1 MILSIDQGT
10 TNSKAILVDEA
21 GQVVGY
27 GAAPVGLVSPHPGWT
42 EQDAEEIWL
51 SVLAAVAACQASAT
65 GGSGGVP
72 PGSGTAP
79 EAALAGVTISNQRE
93 SIVGWRRSTGEP
105 VGPVIGWQDRRTAS
119 WCTTL
124 TTKDADDQVRARTG
138 LRIDAMFSGPKF
150 RWLLDHLEGVL
161 KSDVCLGT
169 VDAWLVWRLTAGS
182 SYACEAGNAS
192 RTLLY
197 DVLDLNWSPELCDLF
212 GVPVETLPPVQP
224 SIGQFGQTGDVPGLP
239 DNLPIL
245 AVLADSHAALYGQGC
260 TTVGTG
266 KATFGTGSSV
276 MTPTETFQP
285 DRTAVPSTLAW
296 LTDRPTYAREGNIL
310 SSGATL
316 SWTATT
322 LGLSG
327 VAELADLAGDVSD
340 SGGVVLV
347 PAFAG
352 LGAPYWDREVKAVLS
367 GMTTSTTRAHLAR
380 AALDSVAHQIC
391 DIVEEIDADQPIK
404 VLRADGGATAS
415 SLLMQTQA
423 DLLGR
428 PVEVADIA
436 EVSALGAAH
445 LGWSRL
451 GIQIPPAAATRSF
464 VPAMA
469 EPERRRRRELW
480 RQEVAHARQR
490 SIL

>member
-10 TNSKAILVDEA
+10 TNSKAIGVDES
-21 GQVVGY
+21 GQVAGY
-27 GAAPVGLVSPHPGWT
+27 GAAPVGLASPHPGWT
-42 EQDAEEIWL
+42 EQDAEEIWA
-51 SVLAAVAACQASAT
+51 SVLAAMAACRASA
-65 GGSGGVP
+65 P
-72 PGSGTAP
+72 DAP
-79 EAALAGVTISNQRE
+79 LAGVTISNQRE
-93 SIVGWRRSTGEP
+93 SVVAWRRSSGAP
-105 VGPVIGWQDRRTAS
+105 LGPVIGWQDRRTAS
-119 WCTTL
+119 WCAQL
-124 TTKDADDQVRARTG
+124 ASDDADDQVRTRTG
-138 LRIDAMFSGPKF
+138 LRIDAMFSAPKF
-150 RWLLDHLEGVL
+150 RWLLDHLDGVPR
-161 KSDVCLGT
+161 SDVCLGT

-197 DVLDLNWSPELCDLF
+197 DVLDLNWSPGLCDLF

-224 SIGQFGQTGDVPGLP
+224 SNGEFGQTRDVPGLP
-239 DNLPIL
+239 DRVPIL

-260 TTVGTG
+260 TAVGTG
-266 KATFGTGSSV
+266 KATYGTGSSV
-276 MTPTETFQP
+276 MTPTETFQA

-310 SSGATL
+310 SSGAAL
-316 SWTATT
+316 SWMAAT

-327 VAELADLAGDVSD
+327 VAELAALADDVPDSD
-340 SGGVVLV
+340 GVVLV

-352 LGAPYWDREVKAVLS
+352 LGAPYWDRDVKAALS

-391 DIVEEIDADQPIK
+391 DVVEVIDADQPIK
-404 VLRADGGATAS
+404 ALRADGGATAS

-428 PVEVADIA
+428 TVEVADIA

-451 GIQIPPAAATRSF
+451 GIQIAPAAATRSF
-464 VPAMA
+464 VAALA
-469 EPERRRRRELW
+469 EPERLRRRERW
-480 RQEVAHARQR
+480 RQDVTRTRHRGSAGE
-490 SIL
+490 

>member
-21 GQVVGY
+21 GQVAGY
-27 GAAPVGLVSPHPGWT
+27 GAAPVGLASPRPGWI
-42 EQDAEEIWL
+42 EQDAEEIWT
-51 SVLAAVAACQASAT
+51 SVVAAVAACRTSAPNQ
-65 GGSGGVP
+65 V
-72 PGSGTAP
+72 
-79 EAALAGVTISNQRE
+79 LAGVTISNQRE
-93 SIVGWRRSTGEP
+93 SVVAWRRSTGDP
-105 VGPVIGWQDRRTAS
+105 LGPVIGWQDRRTAS
-119 WCTTL
+119 WSTALATQA
-124 TTKDADDQVRARTG
+124 ADDQVRARTG

-150 RWLLDHLEGVL
+150 RWLLDNLEGVPT
-161 KSDVCLGT
+161 SDICLGT
-169 VDAWLVWRLTAGS
+169 VDAWLIWRLTAGQR
-182 SYACEAGNAS
+182 YACEAGNAS

-197 DVLDLNWSPELCDLF
+197 DVLDLNWSPGLCALF
-212 GVPVETLPPVQP
+212 GVPVERLPEVQP
-224 SIGQFGQTGDVPGLP
+224 SDGQFGRIQDVPGLA
-239 DNLPIL
+239 DGAPIL
-245 AVLADSHAALYGQGC
+245 AVMADSHAALYGQGG
-260 TTVGTG
+260 TTVGRA

-276 MTPTETFQP
+276 MTPTETFQAG
-285 DRTAVPSTLAW
+285 RAAVPSTLAW

-316 SWTATT
+316 SWTAAT

-327 VAELADLAGDVSD
+327 VGELAALAGGVPDSD
-340 SGGVVLV
+340 GVVLV

-352 LGAPYWDREVKAVLS
+352 LGAPYWDREVKATLS
-367 GMTTSTTRAHLAR
+367 GMTTSTIRPHLAR

-391 DIVEEIDADQPIK
+391 DVVEEIDKDQPIQ

-415 SLLMQTQA
+415 SELMQIQS

-451 GIQIPPAAATRSF
+451 GIQIPPAAATKSF
-464 VPAMA
+464 VPTMT

-480 RQEVAHARQR
+480 RQEVAHARKR
-490 SIL
+490 N

>member
-10 TNSKAILVDEA
+10 TNSKAILVDETGRVA
-21 GQVVGY
+21 GY
-27 GAAPVGLVSPHPGWT
+27 GAAPVGLAAPHPGWT
-42 EQDAEEIWL
+42 EQDAEEIWT
-51 SVLAAVAACQASAT
+51 SVLAAVAACRTSAT
-65 GGSGGVP
+65 A
-72 PGSGTAP
+72 AP
-79 EAALAGVTISNQRE
+79 VGVTISNQRE
-93 SIVGWRRSTGEP
+93 SVVGWRRSTGEP
-105 VGPVIGWQDRRTAS
+105 LGPVIGWQDRRTAS
-119 WCTTL
+119 WCAVLATQE
-124 TTKDADDQVRARTG
+124 ADDQVRARTG

-150 RWLLDHLEGVL
+150 RWLLDHIEGVPR
-161 KSDVCLGT
+161 SDVCLGT
-169 VDAWLVWRLTAGS
+169 VDAWLVWRLTAGG

-212 GVPVETLPPVQP
+212 GVPVETLAPVQP
-224 SIGQFGQTGDVPGLP
+224 SNEQFGQTQDVPGLP
-239 DNLPIL
+239 DGAPIL

-285 DRTAVPSTLAW
+285 GRTAVPSTLAW

-316 SWTATT
+316 SWMAAA

-327 VAELADLAGDVSD
+327 VAELTALAAEVPDSD
-340 SGGVVLV
+340 GVVLV

-352 LGAPYWDREVKAVLS
+352 LGAPYWDREVRAALS
-367 GMTTSTTRAHLAR
+367 GMTTSTTRSHLAR

-391 DIVEEIDADQPIK
+391 DVVEEIDADQPIK

-415 SLLMQTQA
+415 SLLMQIQA

-464 VPAMA
+464 VAVLA

-480 RQEVAHARQR
+480 RQEVAHARER
-490 SIL
+490 NSPDRE